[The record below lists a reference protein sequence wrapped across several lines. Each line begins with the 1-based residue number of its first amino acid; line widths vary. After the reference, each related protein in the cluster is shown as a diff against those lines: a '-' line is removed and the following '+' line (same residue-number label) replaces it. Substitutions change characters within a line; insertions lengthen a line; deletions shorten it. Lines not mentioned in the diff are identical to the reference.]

1 VEASLIGRAALPG
14 GGGLLLLWSFP
25 FSFLIRCFRPFVMDE
40 RRSHDG
46 DLDLESFSE
55 TPPDPFE
62 SRVESASRLLDFNR
76 CARLALRS
84 FLICPRLSQLGDLDL
99 EDCGELT
106 LYLLVRDEVAPSSF
120 KLFRLPAGELVL
132 DRFLRLLPPLDDL
145 DCLQLV
151 DLDLF
156 LFGDRLLARLSVFR
170 VVALEEN
177 LDSNHFFFFFFGSV
191 TTGIAP
197 LRLED
202 SELGI
207 SLNLDLKFLG
217 SEKDVELELPHLLLV
232 HRVGWLFWGL
242 R

>member
-1 VEASLIGRAALPG
+1 ML
-14 GGGLLLLWSFP
+14 
-25 FSFLIRCFRPFVMDE
+25 DE
-40 RRSHDG
+40 RLSQDG

-55 TPPDPFE
+55 TPPDPLTE

-99 EDCGELT
+99 DLEDRGELT

-145 DCLQLV
+145 DCLPLV

-170 VVALEEN
+170 VVAFVEN

-191 TTGIAP
+191 TTGTVP

-202 SELGI
+202 SELGM

-217 SEKDVELELPHLLLV
+217 SEKDVEFELPHLLLV